1 MPKPI
6 RLYVKYVDAATML
19 VGKIAMYAIFA
30 ALAGVLLFTAISNA
44 VLDISYIW
52 GFEMAQFIMAAYYIL
67 GGGYAMMLDGH
78 VRMDVFY
85 SRWSA
90 RKRATVDLFTSVF
103 LIFFLGVLLYGG
115 VSSTE
120 YALQYGQKSYSSW
133 APQLAPIKIIMVVGI
148 LLMLLQ
154 TTSMFFKDWATARGK
169 PIT

>member
-6 RLYVKYVDAATML
+6 RLYVKCVDAVTVL

-44 VLDISYIW
+44 VFNVSYIW

-85 SRWSA
+85 SRWTPA
-90 RKRATVDLFTSVF
+90 KRALIDLFTSVF
-103 LIFFLGVLLYGG
+103 LVAFLVLLLIGG

-120 YALQYGQKSYSSW
+120 YALEYSQKSYSSW
-133 APQLAPIKIIMVVGI
+133 APQLAPIKIIMVFGI

-154 TTSMFFKDWATARGK
+154 TTSMFFKDLATARGK